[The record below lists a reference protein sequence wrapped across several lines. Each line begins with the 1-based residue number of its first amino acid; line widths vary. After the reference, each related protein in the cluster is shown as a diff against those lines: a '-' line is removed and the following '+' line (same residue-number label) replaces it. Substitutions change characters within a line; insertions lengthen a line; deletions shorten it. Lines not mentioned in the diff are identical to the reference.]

1 MCPLTERRSGA
12 GAASLRN
19 HIFAIGGYNGDA
31 QLNSVERYNPSSN
44 TWTVVSPL
52 IHRRSALSAV
62 VYCQRLFVLG
72 GYDGEGFLSTIEEY
86 IEEKD
91 CWRLASSMDLGRSGA
106 GVAVGWKPAT

>member
-1 MCPLTERRSGA
+1 MERRSGA
-12 GAASLRN
+12 GAASLRS

-44 TWTVVSPL
+44 TWTAVSPL

>member
-1 MCPLTERRSGA
+1 M
-12 GAASLRN
+12 
-19 HIFAIGGYNGDA
+19 
-31 QLNSVERYNPSSN
+31 
-44 TWTVVSPL
+44 SPL